1 MIAGDVMLL
10 KWQEMFSVGHRQ
22 LDAEHRRLLDI
33 INAIHAAETAG
44 ALIQTTRLL
53 NDFHVNAMEHF
64 RHENALICEIIAGAY
79 PGREGCMSEAIANE
93 HRAEHARALIA
104 LESLVRLHALGR
116 EKDLALHLMNWFVG
130 HATDQD
136 AQLRTY
142 FQPAQPAARVP
153 LKPA

>member
-1 MIAGDVMLL
+1 MIADNDMLL
-10 KWQEMFSVGHRQ
+10 KWQEAFCVGHRQ
-22 LDAEHRRLLDI
+22 LDSEHRRLLHI
-33 INAIHAAETAG
+33 INAIHKAEAAG
-44 ALIQTTRLL
+44 ATTQTTQLL
-53 NDFHVNAMEHF
+53 NNLYLTAMEHF

-79 PGREGCMSEAIANE
+79 RDPAGCMSEAIANE

-104 LESLVRLHALGR
+104 LESLVHLHALGR

-142 FQPAQPAARVP
+142 FRPV
-153 LKPA
+153 